1 MIGTVP
7 GAIKGSRCY
16 EKFQVIRPAVLAT
29 VCGVW
34 NELSA
39 GTSEICSA
47 FDPYVGYKAKIYAQF
62 FSFWRYLLGV
72 RNISN
77 AGLKPP
83 AE

>member
-1 MIGTVP
+1 M
-7 GAIKGSRCY
+7 
-16 EKFQVIRPAVLAT
+16 IRPAVLAT

-47 FDPYVGYKAKIYAQF
+47 FDPYVGYKAKIF
-62 FSFWRYLLGV
+62 FLSGDIFSDIT
-72 RNISN
+72 NISN

>member
-1 MIGTVP
+1 M
-7 GAIKGSRCY
+7 KSSRCY

-47 FDPYVGYKAKIYAQF
+47 FDPYVGCKAKIYAHI
-62 FSFWRYLLGV
+62 FSLWRYLLGV
-72 RNISN
+72 RNISMQASN
-77 AGLKPP
+77 LWQSESKLI
-83 AE
+83 

>member
-1 MIGTVP
+1 MIRKEKFQGIS
-7 GAIKGSRCY
+7 GDKKSSRCH

-47 FDPYVGYKAKIYAQF
+47 FDPYVGCKAKIYAQF
-62 FSFWRYLLGV
+62 FFLSGV
-72 RNISN
+72 IF
-77 AGLKPP
+77 
-83 AE
+83 